1 MSKKLFFILFLIFIT
16 LFIIISPKDK
26 KKNDY
31 NAYNNT
37 KNKKKGNSS
46 HYSDSEEEDSPFTEN
61 PYLILQIPP
70 WTKFEDIQKR
80 FITISA
86 KAIAQNKTNTKK
98 FKKMKNAYKVLEK
111 EYEKNNKKEKT
122 FFGVLMTTIKRILLY
137 EFIMLGIVFI
147 TWFIYKFNTYAGV
160 LVAAFVTI
168 DNLIP
173 HWFNTMITQYIVS
186 FIFGTI
192 LYFNEFFCPF
202 LCKKKGKEE
211 DNQTHN
217 NGNSNSS
224 GSRKRRRFEKIE

>member
-1 MSKKLFFILFLIFIT
+1 MSKKLFFILLLIFLT
-16 LFIIISPKDK
+16 LFVIISPKDK
-26 KKNDY
+26 KKNNY
-31 NAYNNT
+31 NTYNNT

-46 HYSDSEEEDSPFTEN
+46 HYSDSEDEDSPFNEN

-80 FITISA
+80 FITISS
-86 KAIAQNKTNTKK
+86 KAIAHNKTNTKK
-98 FKKMKNAYKVLEK
+98 FKKIKNAYKALEK
-111 EYEKNNKKEKT
+111 EYDKNNHKEKS
-122 FFGVLMTTIKRILLY
+122 FFGVLMDTIKSILFY

-202 LCKKKGKEE
+202 LCKKKSKE
-211 DNQTHN
+211 DNSQS
-217 NGNSNSS
+217 NSNSNS
-224 GSRKRRRFEKIE
+224 NSNGIRKRRRFEKIE